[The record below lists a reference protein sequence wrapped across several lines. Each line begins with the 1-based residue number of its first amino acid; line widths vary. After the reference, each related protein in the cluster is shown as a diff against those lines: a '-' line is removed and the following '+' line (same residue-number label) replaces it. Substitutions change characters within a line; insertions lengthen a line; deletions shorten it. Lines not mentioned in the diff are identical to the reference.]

1 LQFHLLPEALDSL
14 IESMHPLSEHLRS
27 MMTAHTLQ
35 ARAADRLKEL
45 AVSFSLQ

>member
-1 LQFHLLPEALDSL
+1 MLAERV
-14 IESMHPLSEHLRS
+14 RS